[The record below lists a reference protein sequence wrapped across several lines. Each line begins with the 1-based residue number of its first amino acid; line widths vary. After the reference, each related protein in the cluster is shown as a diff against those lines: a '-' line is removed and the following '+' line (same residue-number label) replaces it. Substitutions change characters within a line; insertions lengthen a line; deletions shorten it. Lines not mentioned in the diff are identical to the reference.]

1 MEKIDRIDRKILEIL
16 QKEGRITNADLAERV
31 NLSPTPCL
39 KRVRK
44 LEAVG
49 IIRGYKADIDP
60 EKVGYNING
69 IVLMRI
75 GDTGREAVLAF
86 GDAVQEISSVTECH
100 MTTGR
105 TDYIARV
112 YAKDFHDYESIV
124 KDKLARLPH
133 IVSMETLFLFSNVV
147 PDGNLKYT

>member
-1 MEKIDRIDRKILEIL
+1 MLDRIDRKILDIL
-16 QKEGRITNADLAERV
+16 QQDGRITNAELAERV

-44 LEAVG
+44 LEAAG
-49 IIRGYKADIDP
+49 IIRGYKADVDL

-69 IVLMRI
+69 IVLLRI
-75 GDTGREAVLAF
+75 GDTSREAVLAF
-86 GDAVQEISSVTECH
+86 GDAVQQIPTMTECH

-105 TDYIARV
+105 TDYVARI
-112 YAKDFHDYESIV
+112 YAKDFHDYESII
-124 KDKLARLPH
+124 KDELARLPN

-147 PDGNLKYT
+147 PDGNLKFT

>member
-1 MEKIDRIDRKILEIL
+1 MLDKIDKKILEIL

-44 LEAVG
+44 LEATGV
-49 IIRGYKADIDP
+49 IKGYKAEIDP
-60 EKVGYNING
+60 ERVGYNING
-69 IVLMRI
+69 IVLLRI
-75 GDTGREAVLAF
+75 GDTSREAVLAF
-86 GDAVQEISSVTECH
+86 GDAVQQIPTITECH

-105 TDYIARV
+105 TDYVARI
-112 YAKDFHDYESIV
+112 YAKDFHDYESII
-124 KDKLARLPH
+124 KDKLARLPN

-147 PDGNLKYT
+147 SDGNLKFS

>member
-1 MEKIDRIDRKILEIL
+1 MLDKIDRKILEIL
-16 QKEGRITNADLAERV
+16 QLDGRITNADLAEHV

-44 LEAVG
+44 LEDAG
-49 IIRGYKADIDP
+49 IIKGYKANIDA
-60 EKVGYNING
+60 EKVGYKING

-75 GDTGREAVLAF
+75 GDTIHKAVSAF
-86 GDAVQEISSVTECH
+86 GDAIKEISNVTKCH

-105 TDYIARV
+105 TDYIARI

-124 KDKLARLPH
+124 KDKLSRLPH
-133 IVSMETLFLFSNVV
+133 IASMETLFLFSNVV
-147 PDGNLKYT
+147 PGANLKYT

>member
-1 MEKIDRIDRKILEIL
+1 MLDKIDRRILEIL
-16 QKEGRITNADLAERV
+16 QVEGRITNADLAERV

-44 LEAVG
+44 LEAAG
-49 IIRGYKADIDP
+49 IIKGYKADIDA
-60 EKVGYNING
+60 EKVGYKING

-75 GDTGREAVLAF
+75 GDTSREAVLAF
-86 GDAVQEISSVTECH
+86 GDAIEEISSITECH

-105 TDYIARV
+105 TDYMARV

-147 PDGNLKYT
+147 PDANLQYT